1 MSIEAVKDFY
11 EKILLYND
19 KHSAASFPYALSR
32 GGTALCPERNAA
44 LAQYPDPDTASLHD
58 PYRNP
63 DSDRPHKPAPA
74 PSGIFFKK
82 SIRHLPCRCLRSSLR
97 ASLRLSYGSK
107 SHFRSL
113 YRPEDQ
119 PPGSA
124 VSPHLYQPCQSCIH
138 QFLSDTYLYE
148 GTVPRFQN
156 LWNPAGFRMAHDDC
170 YASGVFQGKYS
181 VGNIRHK
188 KRDILLRLSR
198 SRTGCLY
205 YERF

>member
-1 MSIEAVKDFY
+1 MIS
-11 EKILLYND
+11 ILLLL
-19 KHSAASFPYALSR
+19 FPYALSR

-44 LAQYPDPDTASLHD
+44 RLNILIPTLLPFMILT
-58 PYRNP
+58 
-63 DSDRPHKPAPA
+63 
-74 PSGIFFKK
+74 GIL
-82 SIRHLPCRCLRSSLR
+82 IRTDLISQILLPLEPFLSKIFGISPGRCLCSSLR
-97 ASLRLSYGSK
+97 TSLRLSHGSK

-113 YRPEDQ
+113 YRSEDQ

-124 VSPHLYQPCQSCIH
+124 VSPYLYQPCQSCIH

-148 GTVPRFQN
+148 RAVPRFQD
-156 LWNPAGFRMAHDDC
+156 LWNSAGFRMAHDDC
-170 YASGVFQGKYS
+170 YASGVLQGKYS